1 MLFIAGKN
9 VSGTAIRIGKN
20 GIADLDLYMK
30 RYITAN
36 NKNSQTIAPAASIA
50 FNFALF
56 LLSSVRV
63 SLVDSSVAIMR
74 L

>member
-20 GIADLDLYMK
+20 GIADLGLYTN
-30 RYITAN
+30 RYIAAN
-36 NKNSQTIAPAASIA
+36 SKNSQTIVPAMSIA

-63 SLVDSSVAIMR
+63 SLVGSSVVIMR